1 MADLMTVLE
10 QEDVTTR
17 EFVGDFTGTAL
28 TRANIEATLAGEP
41 PFPRTVSFVIS
52 NKKNKWVVIY
62 DEPNDEYWFE
72 LLTKAV

>member
-17 EFVGDFTGTAL
+17 EFFGTFTGPL
-28 TRANIEATLAGEP
+28 TRVKIETTLIGEP
-41 PFPRTVSFVIS
+41 PFPRSVGIIIS
-52 NKKNKWVVIY
+52 NATQKWFVFY

>member
-17 EFVGDFTGTAL
+17 EFVGTFTGPL
-28 TRANIEATLAGEP
+28 TLAKIHTTLAGEP
-41 PFPRTVSFVIS
+41 PFPRTVGIIIS
-52 NKKNKWVVIY
+52 NASSKWFVLY

-72 LLTKAV
+72 LLTKAN